1 MFVPHVA
8 VPAAASVVIAV
19 VICRYGIDA
28 TRRLVVSIVA
38 IAAKDDR
45 SRADRAL
52 AVLRDG
58 QEPGSH
64 QKITR

>member
-28 TRRLVVSIVA
+28 TRRLVVG

-58 QEPGSH
+58 QELPEVTRKSPGD
-64 QKITR
+64 